1 MGNAR
6 RTVSVDTSSTY
17 LQWARKNLAVNGL
30 GESRNALVKEDV
42 RKWLAQSDEQFDI
55 IFLDPPTFSNTKGSR
70 TFDIQRDHADLIDAT
85 MARLTPA
92 GRCCSPPTAEVLS

>member
-1 MGNAR
+1 M

-42 RKWLAQSDEQFDI
+42 RKWLAQRTKVDI

-85 MARLTPA
+85 MARLTPD
-92 GRCCSPPTAEVLS
+92 GTMLFSTNRRGFTLGEP